1 MKWLASIPL
10 VLVLAACASNDTPAP
25 TRPIVIDSQPIERP
39 NLTLP
44 PVDRYNAQDVEW
56 IIVTPENAEN
66 VFARLD
72 REGRAVSLFA
82 VTEQGYENLAVNIR
96 EALRVIQQQQAVI
109 DSYQEYYIRVDSQI
123 AQHNAKQ

>member
-56 IIVTPENAEN
+56 IIVTPENAED

-72 REGRAVSLFA
+72 REGRAASLFA
-82 VTEQGYENLAVNIR
+82 VTEQGYENLAINIR

-123 AQHNAKQ
+123 AQHNANQ